1 MNKIIYDLLFFIKS
15 NNNIPSAKDLNI
27 DEITLISVIIRCFH
41 DGLLDKKIMYVNI
54 LGQIQCDDI
63 PELAITVRG
72 YSYLEENNPVGKL
85 LYEWQ

>member
-27 DEITLISVIIRCFH
+27 DEITLISVIKRCFH

-63 PELAITVRG
+63 PELAITVRE

-85 LYEWQ
+85 L